1 MELTLPI
8 REVAPAT
15 PRARLLRLDLEGRSF
30 PYAAGQGVLIGR
42 PGQPVRRP
50 YSLASA
56 PHETEEQS
64 SLDLLVAVDD
74 AGLAGAHLGALA
86 PGLPLVVE
94 GPMGSFVLPE
104 RVAERHALFVAGG
117 TGIAP
122 LRPLLLEL
130 LRREPSVVPDLIY
143 SARSADEFAFGAE
156 LERLSGAGHIRL
168 HQTVTRQGPGRGWAG
183 GVGRIDRDR
192 LASVVRERET
202 LCFVCGPHALV
213 QDVPRQLQE
222 LGVLAHRIRVEEWAT

>member
-30 PYAAGQGVLIGR
+30 PYSAGQGVLVGR

-56 PHETEEQS
+56 PHETDEGGS
-64 SLDLLVAVDD
+64 IDLLVGVDD
-74 AGLAGAHLGALA
+74 AGRAGVHLGDLA
-86 PGLPLVVE
+86 PGLPLAVE
-94 GPMGSFVLPE
+94 GPMGSLVLPD
-104 RVAERHALFVAGG
+104 RMNERHALFVAGG

-122 LRPLLLEL
+122 LRALLLEL
-130 LRREPSVVPDLIY
+130 LRREPSVVPDLLY

-156 LERLSGAGHIRL
+156 LDTLATAGRIRL
-168 HQTVTRQGPGRGWAG
+168 HQTITRERVDLGGAG
-183 GVGRIDRDR
+183 GVGRIGRDR

-202 LCFVCGPHALV
+202 LCFVCGPHGLV